1 MPQDQPKGSRSADDT
16 ASFETMLSE
25 VNLLYLGTTVLIL
38 LDLSYVSRFWTQFES
53 WLAMQHM
60 TPGGLKP
67 AVGTMNE
74 RHHIMCIQNAAAQ
87 AELYTR
93 VQVENW
99 ATKPP
104 HEAHAFLSRPDVTV
118 TNQSDKEGQLPKI
131 KALDATVQAS
141 FGDIPRLLEDELAA
155 SEAAAKRAEVE
166 LAAWETEN
174 DAKAGENN
182 RLKTAAR
189 QAASA
194 VAAARLA
201 KEEHARAI
209 SSSVVPAMLMKRARG
224 AMRYALRSNGKN
236 YSGDYEGE
244 LKAGKPEGRGVFDP
258 ERQRQRLR
266 RRVEGGRA

>member
-93 VQVENW
+93 VLVESW
-99 ATKPP
+99 ATKTP

-118 TNQSDKEGQLPKI
+118 TNQSDKKGQLPKI
-131 KALDATVQAS
+131 KALDATVQS
-141 FGDIPRLLEDELAA
+141 TFLAI
-155 SEAAAKRAEVE
+155 
-166 LAAWETEN
+166 AWECERKL
-174 DAKAGENN
+174 DASREV
-182 RLKTAAR
+182 L
-189 QAASA
+189 S
-194 VAAARLA
+194 
-201 KEEHARAI
+201 RA
-209 SSSVVPAMLMKRARG
+209 
-224 AMRYALRSNGKN
+224 
-236 YSGDYEGE
+236 
-244 LKAGKPEGRGVFDP
+244 
-258 ERQRQRLR
+258 
-266 RRVEGGRA
+266 